1 MFDPLPEDPQ
11 APEFSESEARAPV
24 SPPVQ
29 GTAPAWDDEIGATT
43 PSQDQLLLEA
53 RARQALREA
62 SLHDGANPKGEEE
75 PLSSFAYQGFTV
87 QRGGRSTMAE
97 TAERIGTAVGTAE
110 REVRRRLELVRHPA
124 RSIEFPTA
132 AELADRGAHMMEEID
147 ADVAD
152 VRRKAARKLEDLS
165 EQAEERFQHLRRQAR
180 TVFWRSGLRAQEVA
194 EKYPLQT
201 IAAIAGTFFM
211 IGIALRLVRRSHRG

>member
-1 MFDPLPEDPQ
+1 MSDPLPEDPQ
-11 APEFSESEARAPV
+11 APEFPESEARAPV

-29 GTAPAWDDEIGATT
+29 GTAPAWDDEIGAPT
-43 PSQDQLLLEA
+43 PSHDQLLLEA

-62 SLHDGANPKGEEE
+62 ALRGESDAPGEEE
-75 PLSSFAYQGFTV
+75 PLSSSYQGFTV

-97 TAERIGTAVGTAE
+97 TAERIGMAVGTAE

-132 AELADRGAHMMEEID
+132 AELADRSASMMEEID

-152 VRRKAARKLEDLS
+152 VRRKAARALEDLS
-165 EQAEERFQHLRRQAR
+165 EQAEERFQHLRRQVR
-180 TVFWRSGLRAQEVA
+180 TVFWRSGLRAKEVA

-211 IGIALRLVRRSHRG
+211 IGVTLRLVRRSHRG